1 MILRAL
7 FTKSRGF
14 WGLWLVG
21 LSQIASAEDFSLT
34 AAKFL
39 YGDNFHDPY
48 YDTDARDGRMSTIQL
63 QHFGKWRYGENYFE
77 ADLYQGDFV
86 TAGGP
91 QVSTGSA
98 ARIYAKWSSRL
109 SIGKI
114 FESPQSQEPLHF
126 GIFRDLFFAARI
138 DRQGN
143 GFYGN
148 LVGVGVDLM
157 TSTALTIGTN
167 LYIRKDKFN
176 STTYQVSPFW
186 YIPFQIG
193 GIKFLT
199 NGYVDIAGTDQVGA
213 DLSTAPE
220 LLWVAGSAIL
230 IGVDVSYHSNQS
242 IHVLAP
248 QAEVRWI
255 F

>member
-7 FTKSRGF
+7 FIC
-14 WGLWLVG
+14 LWLLGVAQ
-21 LSQIASAEDFSLT
+21 LALAEEFSVT

-39 YGDNFHDPY
+39 YGSNFHDPY
-48 YDTDARDGRMSTIQL
+48 YDTDALDGRMSTIQL

-77 ADLYQGDFV
+77 ADLYQGNFV
-86 TAGGP
+86 TVGGA

-109 SIGKI
+109 SVSKI
-114 FESPQSQEPLHF
+114 FESHQSQE
-126 GIFRDLFFAARI
+126 FFIAARI

-148 LVGVGVDLM
+148 LIGVGVDLM
-157 TSTALTIGTN
+157 TSPALTIGTN
-167 LYIRKDKFN
+167 FYVRKDKLN
-176 STTYQVSPFW
+176 SITYQVSPFW
-186 YIPFQIG
+186 YIPFRIAG
-193 GIKFLT
+193 SNFLT
-199 NGYVDIAGTDQVGA
+199 NGYIDIAGTDKVGA
-213 DLSTAPE
+213 DVSTAPE
-220 LLWVAGSAIL
+220 LLWVAGRAIL
-230 IGVDVSYHSNQS
+230 IGVDVSYHYNQS